1 VVAACASVWQLPH
14 FWMNSSRPL
23 AGSEFAVP
31 QPPTTRAIAIAAVAN
46 SKSARVRVGD
56 VGIWGG
62 EAAAFYS
69 CASAQSLAYGSESV
83 G

>member
-1 VVAACASVWQLPH
+1 
-14 FWMNSSRPL
+14 
-23 AGSEFAVP
+23 
-31 QPPTTRAIAIAAVAN
+31 
-46 SKSARVRVGD
+46 VRVGD

-69 CASAQSLAYGSESV
+69 CASAQSLACGSESV